1 MKGKLNS
8 GPKTGTSLGRMA
20 KSLSVFHLAQNNGL
34 DSESCKSPSLH
45 LHGLDFPH
53 QQYPSRYKPSVQMM
67 RLPSMAQN
75 EGSAYQTNGDNL
87 LQKLLQRHPVFP
99 GDNSVDNIDCQV
111 VMDNTPPAASELE
124 NWEFEP
130 DQIMDIIIAS
140 DINPSMD
147 GIHVEAQDYPVGP
160 ATLQNSSHK
169 TLGTCG
175 IKTMHKARMRW
186 TPELHELF
194 VQAVDQLGGPD
205 SATPKSILLKMCI
218 PGLNI
223 YHVKSHLQKYRLAR
237 YQPEVKEDKISSSSE
252 EGKKKIELDKE
263 SGISNIY
270 KSIEGSKTLQ
280 MQLELQKIL
289 FDQLK
294 VIKDLQIQTEENGNR
309 LCKLLDNQ
317 KSVEQALVHA
327 THSVSSTTSSV
338 SKEQPTQPSSL
349 VELSSVITGCFKDAK
364 SIHGHAELVPPSSKR
379 ARTHTEGS
387 NTLDLDLHSCF

>member
-1 MKGKLNS
+1 MKERFYNRSGHQEIRGRQMGVPESIWCFGGGEMRGFGGSLGDLGMKWERRVEGKGKCELAVS

-20 KSLSVFHLAQNNGL
+20 KSLSVFHVAQNNGL
-34 DSESCKSPSLH
+34 DSEAKEMSTSHSYSTGWSYGRGFMWKLKITQ
-45 LHGLDFPH
+45 LV
-53 QQYPSRYKPSVQMM
+53 QKRYKTP
-67 RLPSMAQN
+67 R
-75 EGSAYQTNGDNL
+75 T
-87 LQKLLQRHPVFP
+87 RHL
-99 GDNSVDNIDCQV
+99 
-111 VMDNTPPAASELE
+111 A
-124 NWEFEP
+124 
-130 DQIMDIIIAS
+130 
-140 DINPSMD
+140 
-147 GIHVEAQDYPVGP
+147 PVGSKP
-160 ATLQNSSHK
+160 
-169 TLGTCG
+169 C
-175 IKTMHKARMRW
+175 IRPRMRW

-194 VQAVDQLGGPD
+194 VQAVDQLSGPD

-223 YHVKSHLQKYRLAR
+223 YHVKSHLQKYRLAW

-252 EGKKKIELDKE
+252 GKKKIADDKE
-263 SGISNIY
+263 SGISNMNN

-294 VIKDLQIQTEENGNR
+294 VIKDLQIQTEENGHR

-387 NTLDLDLHSCF
+387 NTVDLDLHSCFLFITY